1 MRVSESLA
9 MDFGLDDKTALVTGG
24 AGRIGSEDC
33 RVLGEEGAEV
43 VVLDVDE
50 DGAKEVAD
58 EIEEDGGSAHAVECD
73 LTDRDAVAEVVD
85 DLQDETGGVDVLVN
99 NAGMVDA
106 VGRTGDLDED
116 LWDRDVEINLTGTY
130 NITREIFPNMCER
143 GWGRVVSMSSMAGA
157 FGGFG
162 QLSYSTTKA
171 GLIGFGKT
179 LALEGAPDG
188 VTSNIIT
195 PSIVVGDLAD
205 LPAEQIENINQHWA
219 DIARATPM
227 GHLGREEDVSNL
239 IAYLASEQASY
250 VTGQVIGVTGGVDLF
265 TY

>member
-1 MRVSESLA
+1 
-9 MDFGLDDKTALVTGG
+9 MDFGIDDKTALVTGG

-33 RVLGEEGAEV
+33 RILGEEGAEV

-58 EIEEDGGSAHAVECD
+58 EIEEDGGDALAVECD
-73 LTDRDAVAEVVD
+73 LTDRDAVAEVVE
-85 DLQDETGGVDVLVN
+85 DLQDETGGVDILVN

-106 VGRTGDLDED
+106 VGRAGDLDED

-143 GWGRVVSMSSMAGA
+143 GWGRVISMSSMAGA
-157 FGGFG
+157 FGGYG

-179 LALEGAPDG
+179 LALEGAPEG
-188 VTSNIIT
+188 VTSNVIT

-205 LPAEQIENINQHWA
+205 LPVDQIENINEHWA

-250 VTGQVIGVTGGVDLF
+250 ITGQVIGVTGGVDLF

>member
-1 MRVSESLA
+1 

-50 DGAKEVAD
+50 DGAKDVAD
-58 EIEEDGGSAHAVECD
+58 EIEEDGGDAIALECD
-73 LTDRDAVAEVVD
+73 LTDRDDVADAVE
-85 DLQDETGGVDVLVN
+85 DLRDATGGVDVLVN

-106 VGRTGDLDED
+106 VGRTGDLDPNT
-116 LWDRDVEINLTGTY
+116 WDRDMSINLTGTF
-130 NITREIFPNMCER
+130 NITREVFPKMCER
-143 GWGRVVSMSSMAGA
+143 GWGRVISMSSMAGA
-157 FGGFG
+157 YGGFG
-162 QLSYSTTKA
+162 QISYSTTKA
-171 GLIGFGKT
+171 GLIGLGKT

-188 VTSNIIT
+188 VTSNVIA

-205 LPAEQIENINQHWA
+205 LPVDQIENINEHWA

-250 VTGQVIGVTGGVDLF
+250 ITGQVIGVTGGVDLF

>member
-1 MRVSESLA
+1 

-33 RVLGEEGAEV
+33 RVLGEEGAEI

>member
-1 MRVSESLA
+1 
-9 MDFGLDDKTALVTGG
+9 MDFGLDDKTAMVTGG

-33 RVLGEEGAEV
+33 RVLAEEGAEV

-50 DGAKEVAD
+50 DGAKEVAA
-58 EIEEDGGSAHAVECD
+58 EIEEDGGDAIAVECD
-73 LTDRDAVAEVVD
+73 LTDRDEVADTVE
-85 DLQDETGGVDVLVN
+85 DLRDETGGVDVLVN

-106 VGRTGDLDED
+106 VGRVEDLDASI
-116 LWDRDVEINLTGTY
+116 WDRDMEINLTGTY
-130 NITREIFPNMCER
+130 NITREIFPAMRER
-143 GWGRVVSMSSMAGA
+143 GWGRVLHMSSMAGWY
-157 FGGFG
+157 GGFG
-162 QLSYSTTKA
+162 QSSYSTTKA
-171 GLIGFGKT
+171 GLVGFGKT

-188 VTSNIIT
+188 VTSNIIA

-205 LPAEQIENINQHWA
+205 LPVDQIENINEHWA

-250 VTGQVIGVTGGVDLF
+250 ITGQVIGVTGGVDLF
-265 TY
+265 AY